1 MLQSLTI
8 KNVALISSLTI
19 DFGQG
24 FNVLLGETGAGKSI
38 IFDALNFVLG
48 SKADKTLIR
57 TGEDSM
63 RVDALFTSL
72 SKTAIESLKE
82 FGYDEDE
89 ISLSRTM
96 NVDGKSVIRINGIA
110 STLSILKIVGQIL
123 VDSYSQHES
132 IDLLKSKNHL
142 SMVDKF
148 AGEQIRLLKDKVKLD
163 YEEYHNI
170 LSQITSLGGDRFER
184 ERTKSMLE
192 YEVKQLE
199 DASLTPNEDV
209 EIKQRRDL
217 LNSSEKILQA
227 INTCLEELAENNQSA
242 INLLQLSSLALSG
255 LTTFDKLYESKQRLD
270 SLRYELED
278 ICDGLVSLKDSI
290 DFDEQEL
297 ELMDRRYDLIK
308 SLTSKYG
315 GSIEKALEYLDSAK
329 NRLMQLEDSDYLIEK
344 LNEQKDK
351 VYENLLISCEKLSLK
366 RREIA
371 EIIESKITKELKEL
385 NMKSSKFKVKF
396 SRLKE
401 PTSNGYDDVEF
412 EFSANLGQ
420 DIKALSK
427 TASGGELSRFMLAIK
442 NIFAQIGSAQ
452 TLIFDEI
459 DAGISGETG
468 NVVGAKLNN
477 ITSFAQVICIT
488 HLPQVA
494 SYGDNFYY
502 VSKMTRDGNTFTEVK
517 ELHGQDIIYNI
528 ARIVGGDSVSE
539 IALKHAQE
547 MREKTGKAV

>member
-96 NVDGKSVIRINGIA
+96 NVDGKSIIRINGIA
-110 STLSILKIVGQIL
+110 STLSVLKIVGQIL

-148 AGEQIRLLKDKVKLD
+148 AGEQIRSLKDKVKLD

-170 LSQITSLGGDRFER
+170 LSQISSLGGDRFER

-494 SYGDNFYY
+494 SYGDDFYY

>member
-72 SKTAIESLKE
+72 SKTAVESLKE

-110 STLSILKIVGQIL
+110 STLSVLKIVGQIL

-148 AGEQIRLLKDKVKLD
+148 AGEQIRSLKDKVKLD

-170 LSQITSLGGDRFER
+170 LSQISSLGGDRFER

-494 SYGDNFYY
+494 SYGDDFYY

>member
-96 NVDGKSVIRINGIA
+96 NVDGKSIIRINGIA
-110 STLSILKIVGQIL
+110 STLSVLKIVGQIL

-148 AGEQIRLLKDKVKLD
+148 AGEQIRSLKDKVKLD

-344 LNEQKDK
+344 LNKQKDK

-494 SYGDNFYY
+494 SFGDNFYY
-502 VSKMTRDGNTFTEVK
+502 VSKMTRDCNTFTEVK

>member
-1 MLQSLTI
+1 M
-8 KNVALISSLTI
+8 
-19 DFGQG
+19 
-24 FNVLLGETGAGKSI
+24 LLGETGAGKSI

-110 STLSILKIVGQIL
+110 STLSVLKIVGQIL

-297 ELMDRRYDLIK
+297 EMMDRRYDLIK

-315 GSIEKALEYLDSAK
+315 GSIEKVLEYLDSAK

-344 LNEQKDK
+344 LNKQKDK

-528 ARIVGGDSVSE
+528 ARIVGGDSVSK

>member
-132 IDLLKSKNHL
+132 INLLKSKNHL

-148 AGEQIRLLKDKVKLD
+148 AGEQIRSLKDKVKLD

-344 LNEQKDK
+344 LNKQKDK

-494 SYGDNFYY
+494 SFGDNFYY
-502 VSKMTRDGNTFTEVK
+502 VSKMTRDCNTFTEVK

>member
-72 SKTAIESLKE
+72 SKTAVESLKE

-110 STLSILKIVGQIL
+110 STLSVLKIVGQIL

-148 AGEQIRLLKDKVKLD
+148 AGEQIRSLKDKVKLD

-297 ELMDRRYDLIK
+297 EMMDRRYDLIK

-344 LNEQKDK
+344 LNKQKDK

-517 ELHGQDIIYNI
+517 ELYGQDIIYNI

>member
-110 STLSILKIVGQIL
+110 STLSVLKIVGQIL

>member
-72 SKTAIESLKE
+72 SKTAVESLKE

-110 STLSILKIVGQIL
+110 STLSVLKIVGQIL

-148 AGEQIRLLKDKVKLD
+148 AGEQIRSLKDKVKLD

-297 ELMDRRYDLIK
+297 EMMDRRYDLIK

-344 LNEQKDK
+344 LNKQKDK

>member
-96 NVDGKSVIRINGIA
+96 NVDGKSIIRINGIA
-110 STLSILKIVGQIL
+110 STLSVLKIVGQIL

-148 AGEQIRLLKDKVKLD
+148 AGEQIRSLKDKVKLD

-170 LSQITSLGGDRFER
+170 LSQISSLGGDRFER

-297 ELMDRRYDLIK
+297 EMMDRRYDLIK

-344 LNEQKDK
+344 LNKQKDK

>member
-110 STLSILKIVGQIL
+110 STLSVLKIVGQIL

-148 AGEQIRLLKDKVKLD
+148 AGEQIRSLKDKVKLD

-344 LNEQKDK
+344 LNKQKDK

-477 ITSFAQVICIT
+477 ITSFVQVICIT

>member
-132 IDLLKSKNHL
+132 INLLKSKNHL

-148 AGEQIRLLKDKVKLD
+148 AGEQIRSLKDKVKLD

-170 LSQITSLGGDRFER
+170 LSQISSLGGDRFER

-494 SYGDNFYY
+494 SFGDNFYY
-502 VSKMTRDGNTFTEVK
+502 VSKMTRDCNTFTEVK

>member
-110 STLSILKIVGQIL
+110 STLSVLKIVGQIL

-148 AGEQIRLLKDKVKLD
+148 AGEQIRSLKDKVKLD

-494 SYGDNFYY
+494 SFGDNFYY

>member
-82 FGYDEDE
+82 FGYDEEE

-110 STLSILKIVGQIL
+110 STLSVLKIVGQIL

-148 AGEQIRLLKDKVKLD
+148 AGEQIRSLKDKVKLD

-297 ELMDRRYDLIK
+297 EMMDRRYDLIK

-315 GSIEKALEYLDSAK
+315 GSIEKVLEYLDSAK

-344 LNEQKDK
+344 LNKQKDK

>member
-57 TGEDSM
+57 TGEDFM

-148 AGEQIRLLKDKVKLD
+148 AGEQIRSLKDKVKLD

-297 ELMDRRYDLIK
+297 EMMDRRYDLIK

-315 GSIEKALEYLDSAK
+315 GSIEKVLEYLDSAK

-344 LNEQKDK
+344 LNKQKDK

-517 ELHGQDIIYNI
+517 ELHGQDIVYNI

>member
-148 AGEQIRLLKDKVKLD
+148 AGEQIRSLKDKVKLD

-297 ELMDRRYDLIK
+297 EMMDRRYDLIK

-315 GSIEKALEYLDSAK
+315 GSIEKVLEYLDSAK

-344 LNEQKDK
+344 LNKQKDK

-517 ELHGQDIIYNI
+517 ELHGQDIVYNI

>member
-72 SKTAIESLKE
+72 SKTAVESLKE

-110 STLSILKIVGQIL
+110 STLSVLKIVGQIL

-148 AGEQIRLLKDKVKLD
+148 AGEQIRSLKDKVKLD

-170 LSQITSLGGDRFER
+170 LSQITSLGGDGFER

-297 ELMDRRYDLIK
+297 EMMDRRYDLIK

>member
-110 STLSILKIVGQIL
+110 STLSVLKIVGQIL

-148 AGEQIRLLKDKVKLD
+148 AGEQIRSLKDKVKLD

-170 LSQITSLGGDRFER
+170 LSQISSLGGDRFER

-297 ELMDRRYDLIK
+297 EMMDRRYDLIK

-344 LNEQKDK
+344 LNKQKDK

>member
-110 STLSILKIVGQIL
+110 STLSVLKIVGQIL

-148 AGEQIRLLKDKVKLD
+148 AGEQIRSLKDKVKLD

-170 LSQITSLGGDRFER
+170 LSQISSLGGDRFER

-344 LNEQKDK
+344 LNKQKDK

>member
-96 NVDGKSVIRINGIA
+96 NVDGKSIIRINGIA
-110 STLSILKIVGQIL
+110 STLSVLKIVGQIL

-148 AGEQIRLLKDKVKLD
+148 AGEQIRSLKDKVKLD

-170 LSQITSLGGDRFER
+170 LSQISSLGGDRFER

>member
-148 AGEQIRLLKDKVKLD
+148 AGEQIRSLKDKVKLD

-297 ELMDRRYDLIK
+297 EMMDRRYDLIK

-344 LNEQKDK
+344 LNKQKDK

-502 VSKMTRDGNTFTEVK
+502 VSKMTRNGNTFTEVK

>member
-110 STLSILKIVGQIL
+110 STLSVLKIVGQIL

-148 AGEQIRLLKDKVKLD
+148 AGEQIRSLKDKVKLD

-227 INTCLEELAENNQSA
+227 INACLEELAENNQSA

-278 ICDGLVSLKDSI
+278 ICAGLVSLKDSI

-297 ELMDRRYDLIK
+297 EMMDRRYDLIK

-344 LNEQKDK
+344 LNKQKDK

-517 ELHGQDIIYNI
+517 ELHGQDIVYNI

>member
-57 TGEDSM
+57 TGEDFM

-148 AGEQIRLLKDKVKLD
+148 AGEQIRSLKDKVKLD

-344 LNEQKDK
+344 LNKQKDK

-517 ELHGQDIIYNI
+517 ELHGQDIVYNI

>member
-132 IDLLKSKNHL
+132 INLLKSKNHL

-148 AGEQIRLLKDKVKLD
+148 AGEQIRSLKDKVKLD

-297 ELMDRRYDLIK
+297 EMMDRRYDLIK

-344 LNEQKDK
+344 LNKQKDK

-502 VSKMTRDGNTFTEVK
+502 VSKMTRNGNTFTEVK

>member
-96 NVDGKSVIRINGIA
+96 NVDGKSIIRINGIA
-110 STLSILKIVGQIL
+110 STLSVLKIVGQIL

-148 AGEQIRLLKDKVKLD
+148 AGEQIRSLKDKVKLD

-517 ELHGQDIIYNI
+517 ELHGQDIVYNI

>member
-110 STLSILKIVGQIL
+110 STLSVLKIVGQIL

-297 ELMDRRYDLIK
+297 EMMDRRYDLIK

-315 GSIEKALEYLDSAK
+315 GSIEKVLEYLDSAK

-344 LNEQKDK
+344 LNKQKDK

-517 ELHGQDIIYNI
+517 ELHGQDIVYNI

>member
-148 AGEQIRLLKDKVKLD
+148 AGEQIRSLKDKVKLD

-344 LNEQKDK
+344 LNKQKDK

-401 PTSNGYDDVEF
+401 PTSNGYDGVEF

-517 ELHGQDIIYNI
+517 ELHGQDIVYNI

>member
-96 NVDGKSVIRINGIA
+96 NVDGKSIIRINGIA
-110 STLSILKIVGQIL
+110 STLSVLKIVGQIL

-148 AGEQIRLLKDKVKLD
+148 AGEQIRSLKDKVKLD

-494 SYGDNFYY
+494 SFGDNFYY

>member
-72 SKTAIESLKE
+72 SKTAVESLKE

-110 STLSILKIVGQIL
+110 STLSVLKIVGQIL

-148 AGEQIRLLKDKVKLD
+148 AGEQIRSLKDKVKLD

-170 LSQITSLGGDRFER
+170 LSQITSLGGDGFER

-297 ELMDRRYDLIK
+297 EMMDRRYDLIK

-517 ELHGQDIIYNI
+517 ELYGQDIIYNI

>member
-132 IDLLKSKNHL
+132 INLLKSKNHL

-148 AGEQIRLLKDKVKLD
+148 AGEQIRSLKDKVKLD

-315 GSIEKALEYLDSAK
+315 GSIEKVLEYLDSAK

-344 LNEQKDK
+344 LNKQKDK

-517 ELHGQDIIYNI
+517 ELHGQDIVYNI

>member
-110 STLSILKIVGQIL
+110 STLSVLKIVGQIL

-148 AGEQIRLLKDKVKLD
+148 AGEQIRSLKDKVKLD

-170 LSQITSLGGDRFER
+170 LSQISSLGGDRFER

>member
-72 SKTAIESLKE
+72 SKTAVESLKE

-96 NVDGKSVIRINGIA
+96 NVDGKSIIRINGIA
-110 STLSILKIVGQIL
+110 STLSVLKIVGQIL

-148 AGEQIRLLKDKVKLD
+148 AGEQIRSLKDKVKLD

-170 LSQITSLGGDRFER
+170 LSQITSLGGDGFER

-297 ELMDRRYDLIK
+297 EMMDRRYDLIK

-517 ELHGQDIIYNI
+517 ELYGQDIIYNI

>member
-48 SKADKTLIR
+48 DKADKTLIR
-57 TGEDSM
+57 SCEQTM
-63 RVDALFTSL
+63 RVDALFSNL
-72 SKTAIESLKE
+72 SMAAQDALKE
-82 FGYDEDE
+82 FGYEEDE

-96 NVDGKSVIRINGIA
+96 SIDGKSTIRINGIA
-110 STLSILKIVGQIL
+110 ATLSVLKMVGKIL

-132 IDLLKSKNHL
+132 VDLLKSKNHL
-142 SMVDKF
+142 SMIDKY
-148 AGEQIRLLKDKVKLD
+148 AGEQISTLKEKVKSD
-163 YEEYHNI
+163 YQEYNKI
-170 LSQITSLGGDRFER
+170 LSQIASLGGDEFER
-184 ERTKSMLE
+184 ERTKSILE
-192 YEVKQLE
+192 YEIKQLKE
-199 DASLTPNEDV
+199 ANLLPNEDI

-227 INTCLEELAENNQSA
+227 INTCLEELSESNQSA
-242 INLLQLSSLALSG
+242 INLIQLSSSSLQG
-255 LTTFDKLYESKQRLD
+255 LTKFEKLYEYKQRLD
-270 SLRYELED
+270 SSRYELED
-278 ICDGLVSLKDSI
+278 ICDGLATLKESI

-308 SLTSKYG
+308 SLTNKYG
-315 GSIEKALEYLDSAK
+315 GSIEKALEYLDNAQK
-329 NRLMQLEDSDYLIEK
+329 RLQQFEDSEYIL
-344 LNEQKDK
+344 
-351 VYENLLISCEKLSLK
+351 ENLNKQKATVYQTLLNDCESLSLK
-366 RREIA
+366 RKEIA
-371 EIIESKITKELKEL
+371 EIIESKITKELKDL
-385 NMKSSKFKVKF
+385 NMKSSRFKIKF

-452 TLIFDEI
+452 TLVFDEI

-468 NVVGAKLNN
+468 NIVGAKLNN
-477 ITSFAQVICIT
+477 ITSFAQVICVT

-494 SYGDNFYY
+494 CYGDKFYY
-502 VSKMTRDGNTFTEVK
+502 VTKVTKDGNTFTEVK
-517 ELHGQDIIYNI
+517 ELHGQEIVYNI
-528 ARIVGGDSVSE
+528 ARIIGGDNVSE
-539 IALKHAQE
+539 IALKHAYE
-547 MREKTGKAV
+547 MRIKTGKSV

>member
-110 STLSILKIVGQIL
+110 STLSVLKIVGQIL

-148 AGEQIRLLKDKVKLD
+148 AGEQIRSLKDKVKLD

-170 LSQITSLGGDRFER
+170 LSQISSLGGDRFER

-297 ELMDRRYDLIK
+297 EMMDRRYDLIK

-344 LNEQKDK
+344 LNKQKDK

-528 ARIVGGDSVSE
+528 ARIVGGDSVSK

>member
-110 STLSILKIVGQIL
+110 STLSVLKIVGQIL

-148 AGEQIRLLKDKVKLD
+148 AGEQIRSLKDKVKLD

-199 DASLTPNEDV
+199 DASLTLNEDV

-278 ICDGLVSLKDSI
+278 ICAGLVSLKDSI

-297 ELMDRRYDLIK
+297 EMMDRRYDLIK

-315 GSIEKALEYLDSAK
+315 GSIEKVLEYLDSAK

-344 LNEQKDK
+344 LNKQKDK

-517 ELHGQDIIYNI
+517 ELHGQDIVYNI

>member
-96 NVDGKSVIRINGIA
+96 NVDGKSIIRINGIA
-110 STLSILKIVGQIL
+110 STLSVLKIVGQIL

-148 AGEQIRLLKDKVKLD
+148 AGEQIRSLKDKVKLD

-192 YEVKQLE
+192 YEVKQRE

-344 LNEQKDK
+344 LNKQKDK

-528 ARIVGGDSVSE
+528 ARIIGGDSVSE

>member
-63 RVDALFTSL
+63 RVDALFTRL

-110 STLSILKIVGQIL
+110 STLSVLKIVGQIL

-148 AGEQIRLLKDKVKLD
+148 AGEQIRSLKDKVKLD

-315 GSIEKALEYLDSAK
+315 GSIEKVLEYLDSAK

-344 LNEQKDK
+344 LNKQKDK

-517 ELHGQDIIYNI
+517 ELHGQDIVYNI

>member
-110 STLSILKIVGQIL
+110 STLSVLKIVGQIL

-148 AGEQIRLLKDKVKLD
+148 AGEQIRSLKDKVKLD

-297 ELMDRRYDLIK
+297 EMMDRRYDLIK

>member
-110 STLSILKIVGQIL
+110 STLSVLKIVGQIL

-148 AGEQIRLLKDKVKLD
+148 AGEQIRSLKDKVKLD

-315 GSIEKALEYLDSAK
+315 GSIEKVLEYLDSAK

-344 LNEQKDK
+344 LNKQKDK

>member
-110 STLSILKIVGQIL
+110 STLSVLKIVGQIL

-297 ELMDRRYDLIK
+297 EMMDRRYDLIK

-315 GSIEKALEYLDSAK
+315 GSIEKVLEYLDSAK

-344 LNEQKDK
+344 LNKQKDK

-528 ARIVGGDSVSE
+528 ARIVGGDSVSK

>member
-96 NVDGKSVIRINGIA
+96 NVDGKSIIRINGIA
-110 STLSILKIVGQIL
+110 STLSVLKTVGQIL

-148 AGEQIRLLKDKVKLD
+148 AGEQIRSLKDKVKLD

-170 LSQITSLGGDRFER
+170 LSQISSLGGDRFER

-199 DASLTPNEDV
+199 DASLTLNEDL

-528 ARIVGGDSVSE
+528 ARIIGGDSVSE